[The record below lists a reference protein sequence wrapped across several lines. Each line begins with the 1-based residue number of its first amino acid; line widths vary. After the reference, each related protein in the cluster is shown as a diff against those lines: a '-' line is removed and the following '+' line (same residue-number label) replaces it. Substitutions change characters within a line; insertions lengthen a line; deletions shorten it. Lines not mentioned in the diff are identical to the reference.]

1 MTEEV
6 RSYLL
11 GALDV
16 LFAFSLALEKRGVLQ
31 RAEIVEM
38 LDQVEVQQVQQEGG
52 STARGAVVHL
62 LRQAFAMPVAGDQ
75 VRAGFRVL
83 PGGRPD

>member
-1 MTEEV
+1 MTPET

-16 LFAFSLALEKRGVLQ
+16 LFAFSLALEKRGLLW

-38 LDQVEVQQVQQEGG
+38 LDQVEAQQVQQEGG

-62 LRQAFAMPVAGDQ
+62 LRQAFAMPVAGEQ
-75 VRAGFRVL
+75 VRAGFRLVD
-83 PGGRPD
+83 GGRPD

>member
-1 MTEEV
+1 MTDEV

-16 LFAFSLALEKRGVLQ
+16 LFAFSLALERRGLLQ

-38 LDQVEVQQVQQEGG
+38 LDHVQHQAAEQEGR
-52 STARGAVVHL
+52 STARTVVAVL
-62 LRQAFAMPVAGDQ
+62 MRDAFNLPVAGEQ
-75 VRAGFRVL
+75 ARASFRL
-83 PGGRPD
+83 LDGGRE

>member
-16 LFAFSLALEKRGVLQ
+16 LFAFSLALEKRGLLQ
-31 RAEIVEM
+31 RAEIVDM
-38 LDQVEVQQVQQEGG
+38 LDQVQHQAAAQEGG
-52 STARGAVVHL
+52 STPRIVVAQL
-62 LRQAFAMPVAGDQ
+62 MREAFGLPVAGEQ

-83 PGGRPD
+83 DGGRE